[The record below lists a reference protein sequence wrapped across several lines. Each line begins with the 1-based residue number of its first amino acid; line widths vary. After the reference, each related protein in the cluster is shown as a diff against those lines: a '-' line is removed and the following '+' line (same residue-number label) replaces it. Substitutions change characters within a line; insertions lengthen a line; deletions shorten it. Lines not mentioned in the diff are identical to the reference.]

1 MYHVVTKP
9 TWWDVWSERAEQVAE
24 LKRWETKLDQQKVQ
38 EALAIK
44 VDLPVGASVFPAQT
58 EVFRALEL
66 TPPEAVRVVLV
77 GQDPYHDGSADGLAF
92 SCSQRDKMP
101 PSLVS
106 IFERLRFEEG
116 HSEGNDSLG
125 AANPFD
131 LSDWAR
137 QGVLLLNRVLTVE
150 KGAANSHRK
159 KGWKAF
165 TDLVLEHLAEK
176 SSAQF
181 ILLGGEAVKLVKKF
195 DLDKKE
201 PPRYVGSSHPSPNY
215 GARDRALKGSPGFH
229 AFMCKHHS
237 IFSEVNRRLTQGSMP
252 GQAIDWVGNR
262 KLSELCR

>member
-1 MYHVVTKP
+1 MSRIVTKP

-24 LKRWETKLDQQKVQ
+24 LKRWETKLGQGNVQ
-38 EALAIK
+38 NALKNID
-44 VDLPVGASVFPAQT
+44 VDLPLGASVFPAQT
-58 EVFRALEL
+58 AVFRALEL
-66 TPPEAVRVVLV
+66 TPPEVVRVVLV

-150 KGAANSHRK
+150 KGAANSHRL
-159 KGWKAF
+159 KGWKDF
-165 TDLVLEHLAEK
+165 TKLVLTDLASQPNV
-176 SSAQF
+176 QF
-181 ILLGGEAVKLVKKF
+181 ILLGGEAVKLVRSLKLVEKA
-195 DLDKKE
+195 
-201 PPRYVGSSHPSPNY
+201 YVGSSHPSPNY

-237 IFSEVNRRLTQGSMP
+237 IFSEVNRRLTQGAMP